1 MTETNPH
8 PQLHELRE
16 TTRLRIL
23 NQAKA
28 VNMEL
33 LTRLSM
39 ASSELEAGNLHGAL
53 CAFDDIEIQ
62 INTMRGLLQPLPWE

>member
-8 PQLHELRE
+8 PRLHELRE
-16 TTRLRIL
+16 ATRLRVL

-39 ASSELEAGNLHGAL
+39 ASSELEAGNFRGAL
-53 CAFDDIEIQ
+53 SALDDIEIP